1 MQGRVITISR
11 QCGSGGHSIG
21 NELAKTL
28 NVPFYD
34 KEIIE
39 MTAKE
44 SGFHPQFVEEKGEHM
59 ESSMLS
65 NLARHL
71 SYAGRGNYEDYQPLQ
86 DQLYFSQAK
95 IIKELAEKGPC
106 VIVGRCADYILR
118 DRKDKLRADH
128 YRYYT
133 DQKWGDS
140 FHYHLCLDSSMFG
153 IEKCVDM
160 IEDACKAMCPPS

>member
-1 MQGRVITISR
+1 
-11 QCGSGGHSIG
+11 
-21 NELAKTL
+21 
-28 NVPFYD
+28 
-34 KEIIE
+34 
-39 MTAKE
+39 
-44 SGFHPQFVEEKGEHM
+44 
-59 ESSMLS
+59 MLS

-71 SYAGRGNYEDYQPLQ
+71 PYAGRGNYEEYQPLQ

-106 VIVGRCADYILR
+106 VIVGRCADYIMR
-118 DRKDKLRADH
+118 DRKDVLNVFIHADMKFKRKHCMERGQFPEGNVEDMVRRRDKLRADH

-160 IEDACKAMCPPS
+160 IEDACKAMRPTS

>member
-1 MQGRVITISR
+1 LEKNL
-11 QCGSGGHSIG
+11 GGI
-21 NELAKTL
+21 
-28 NVPFYD
+28 
-34 KEIIE
+34 
-39 MTAKE
+39 
-44 SGFHPQFVEEKGEHM
+44 
-59 ESSMLS
+59 
-65 NLARHL
+65 
-71 SYAGRGNYEDYQPLQ
+71 YAGKSYH

-153 IEKCVDM
+153 IEKCVDI